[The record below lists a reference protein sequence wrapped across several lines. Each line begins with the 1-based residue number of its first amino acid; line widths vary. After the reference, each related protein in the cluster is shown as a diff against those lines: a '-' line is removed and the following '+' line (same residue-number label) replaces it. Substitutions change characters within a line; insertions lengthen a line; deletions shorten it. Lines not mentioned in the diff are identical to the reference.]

1 MLGQCS
7 VVHSG
12 IRKGGHDAVEAES
25 TRMNRAIPRLALLL
39 GASSLIAGCARYRPA
54 PLTDS
59 AVTLATPDMA
69 IVSADAA
76 KIDRPYL
83 QPQPVDWSQPLTPN
97 ALAIVAVLENPDL
110 KAQRA
115 KVGVT
120 DAQAFAARLLP
131 DPQVQANY
139 DKLLAGPDMF
149 DAFGG
154 QLALDLNQ
162 LRTAR
167 TERQSNEA
175 GKKQVRLDLA
185 WAEWQT
191 AGQARLQG
199 IRILALTRQLAIA
212 QASAASAQQLFSAS
226 LRAGGRGDISGADV
240 DTRRQAALDAA
251 DKARTAENDLGTAR
265 GELNKLLGLPPETAL
280 RLAPPPEPAT
290 PPDASV
296 LVAQSLDRRLDLQA
310 LRAGYD
316 AAEADVHKAILE
328 QFPNLSLTLASARD
342 TSDNRTIGPA
352 VGFTLPLWNRNR
364 GGIATATA
372 TRAQLK
378 AEYEA
383 RLFQTRAEIVAAAQG
398 LETVRRQRA
407 ELIAQIPEIRRIA
420 DRSAAAARRGDLSP
434 AAAATAE
441 QAGRDREFTL
451 SQLDQQI
458 AEQTIA
464 LELLSGGPSEG
475 WTR

>member
-1 MLGQCS
+1 MPPVWERTAMNGG
-7 VVHSG
+7 VHRTG
-12 IRKGGHDAVEAES
+12 F
-25 TRMNRAIPRLALLL
+25 LL
-39 GASSLIAGCARYRPA
+39 GVVSLLAGCASYTTA
-54 PLTDS
+54 PLASTAS
-59 AVTLATPDMA
+59 ALAPPDIA
-69 IVSADAA
+69 IISADAA

-83 QPQPVDWSQPLTPN
+83 RPQPIDWTQPLTPN

-131 DPQVQANY
+131 DPTVQANY

-167 TERQSNEA
+167 VTRQGNEA
-175 GKKQVRLDLA
+175 SRNQVRLDLA

-191 AGQARLQG
+191 VGQARLQG
-199 IRILALTRQLAIA
+199 VRILALTRQFAIA
-212 QASAASAQQLFSAS
+212 GASAASAESLFERAS
-226 LRAGGRGDISGADV
+226 RAGARGDLSGADV

-251 DKARTAENDLGTAR
+251 SKARTAENDLVTAR
-265 GELNKLLGLPPETAL
+265 GELNKLLGLPPETVL
-280 RLAPPPEPAT
+280 RLAPPTEPT
-290 PPDASV
+290 IPPAAAV

-316 AAEADVHKAILE
+316 AAEADVHKAILD
-328 QFPNLSLTLASARD
+328 QFPNLSLTLVSARD

-352 VGFTLPLWNRNR
+352 IGFTLPLWNRNR

-372 TRAQLK
+372 TRAQLR

-383 RLFQTRAEIVAAAQG
+383 RLFQTRAEIVAAVQG
-398 LETVRRQRA
+398 LETVRRQQA
-407 ELIAQIPEIRRIA
+407 ELATQMPAMRRMAEGSI
-420 DRSAAAARRGDLSP
+420 AAARRGDIAP
-434 AAAATAE
+434 ATAATAE
-441 QAGRDREFTL
+441 QALRDRELTF

>member
-1 MLGQCS
+1 
-7 VVHSG
+7 
-12 IRKGGHDAVEAES
+12 
-25 TRMNRAIPRLALLL
+25 MNSRFARSALLWS
-39 GASSLIAGCARYRPA
+39 ASLLLAGCASYRAA
-54 PLTDS
+54 PLADS
-59 AVTLATPDMA
+59 ASVLAPPDMA
-69 IVSADAA
+69 IVSADASR
-76 KIDRPYL
+76 IDRPYL
-83 QPQPVDWSQPLTPN
+83 QPQPVDWTRPLTPN
-97 ALAIVAVLENPDL
+97 ALAIIAVLENPDL

-115 KVGVT
+115 KVGVS

-131 DPQVQANY
+131 DPTFQANY

-154 QLALDLNQ
+154 QLAMDLNQ
-162 LRTAR
+162 LRTAKV
-167 TERQSNEA
+167 TRQNNEA
-175 GKKQVRLDLA
+175 TRQQVRLDLA

-199 IRILALTRQLAIA
+199 VRILALTQQLAIA
-212 QASAASAQQLFSAS
+212 RTSAASAEQLFAAS
-226 LRAGGRGDISGADV
+226 SRAGARGDVSGADV
-240 DTRRQAALDAA
+240 DTRRQTALDAA
-251 DKARTAENDLGTAR
+251 DKARTAENDLVTAR
-265 GELNKLLGLPPETAL
+265 GELNRLLGLPPETVL
-280 RLAPPPEPAT
+280 NLAPPAEPVT
-290 PPDASV
+290 PPAASV

-352 VGFTLPLWNRNR
+352 IGFTLPLWNRNR

-383 RLFQTRAEIVAAAQG
+383 RLFQTRAEITAAVQG

-407 ELIAQIPEIRRIA
+407 ELIAQMPAIQRVAE
-420 DRSAAAARRGDLSP
+420 RSTAAARRGDLSS
-434 AAAATAE
+434 ASSVTAE
-441 QAGRDREFTL
+441 QASRDRELTL

>member
-1 MLGQCS
+1 
-7 VVHSG
+7 
-12 IRKGGHDAVEAES
+12 
-25 TRMNRAIPRLALLL
+25 MNFGFARPALAATVASLL
-39 GASSLIAGCARYRPA
+39 AGCASYHAA
-54 PLTDS
+54 PLASPDV
-59 AVTLATPDMA
+59 ALAPPDMA

-76 KIDRPYL
+76 RIDRPYL
-83 QPQPVDWSQPLTPN
+83 QPQPIDWTQPLTPN
-97 ALAIVAVLENPDL
+97 ALAVIAVLENPDL

-115 KVGVT
+115 KSGVA

-131 DPQVQANY
+131 DPTVQANY
-139 DKLLAGPDMF
+139 DTLLAGPDMF

-154 QLALDLNQ
+154 QLAMDLNQ
-162 LRTAR
+162 LRTAKV
-167 TERQSNEA
+167 TRQGNEA
-175 GKKQVRLDLA
+175 TVRQVRLDLA

-199 IRILALTRQLAIA
+199 ERILALTQQLRIA
-212 QASAASAQQLFSAS
+212 QASAAAARQLFEAS
-226 LRAGGRGDISGADV
+226 SRAGLRGDISAADV

-251 DKARTAENDLGTAR
+251 DKVRTTENDFVTAR
-265 GELNKLLGLPPETAL
+265 GELNKLLGLPPEMVL
-280 RLAPPPEPAT
+280 KLAPAPEPAS
-290 PPDASV
+290 PPEAPV
-296 LVAQSLDRRLDLQA
+296 LIAQSMDRRLDLRA

-316 AAEADVHKAILE
+316 AAEADVHKAILD

-352 VGFTLPLWNRNR
+352 IGFTLPLWNRNR

-383 RLFQTRAEIVAAAQG
+383 RLFQTRADITAAVQS
-398 LETVRRQRA
+398 LVTVRQQRA
-407 ELIAQIPEIRRIA
+407 ALIAQMPAIQRIA
-420 DRSAAAARRGDLSP
+420 ERSADAARHGDLSQT
-434 AAAATAE
+434 AASTAE
-441 QAGRDREFTL
+441 QAARDRRLTL